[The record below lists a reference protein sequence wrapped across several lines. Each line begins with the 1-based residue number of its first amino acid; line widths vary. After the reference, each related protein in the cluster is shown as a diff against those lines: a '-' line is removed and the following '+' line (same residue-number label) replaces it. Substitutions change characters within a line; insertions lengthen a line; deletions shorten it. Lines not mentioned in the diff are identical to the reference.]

1 MRRSLLALALFT
13 LAACDNSPDSTGPGS
28 SLNGTYTLTTVDNKP
43 LPVAFADSS
52 LLSGRLVMTD
62 SGWSQVSVVQYVAG
76 GTAGGDSLKLAG
88 FWAVSGNNL
97 TLWDFGINAQYT
109 GTFSSAGIT
118 LTTKTA
124 TVLSYSK

>member
-1 MRRSLLALALFT
+1 MRRPLLALALFT
-13 LAACDNSPDSTGPGS
+13 LAACDSDSGTGPGP
-28 SLNGTYTLTTVDNKP
+28 SLNGTYTLVRVDNKV

-76 GTAGGDSLKLAG
+76 GTPGGDTLKLAG
-88 FWAVSGNNL
+88 FWAASGNNL
-97 TLWDFGINAQYT
+97 TLWDFGINALYT
-109 GTFSSAGIT
+109 GTFSSTEII